1 MRNLPALPQRRCV
14 NPDLSEFYWRKVTE
28 LAITPADPAAASPP
42 REVVRSLIEKVSG
55 RWKEGQAVIVFDGA
69 LRALLELAQNAK
81 SPALTGRVG
90 IEFSSL
96 EVVAGTGFAQEPTIC
111 IAA

>member
-42 REVVRSLIEKVSG
+42 REVVRQLIEKVSV
-55 RWKEGQAVIVFDGA
+55 RWEEGHAVIVFDGA
-69 LRALLELAQNAK
+69 LTA
-81 SPALTGRVG
+81 
-90 IEFSSL
+90 
-96 EVVAGTGFAQEPTIC
+96 
-111 IAA
+111 